1 MNKDALIII
10 AKYPAAGRVK
20 TRLKGL
26 MPDKKRLALYVTL
39 LERTVEKL
47 RAIPGVDTFIAY
59 APPDAEDY
67 FSRFGIRLIPLFE
80 GDLGERMRYA
90 FTKVFADG
98 YQKAALVGV
107 DIPDLSTAIVLKS
120 FELLSDNDIVF
131 GPAKDGGYYLVGMKK
146 LIREVFDN
154 VPWSS
159 DQTLKR
165 SIDQAGKAGYSTAFT
180 ETLSDIDIIED
191 AKRAG
196 LIG

>member
-1 MNKDALIII
+1 MNKNALIII
-10 AKYPAAGRVK
+10 AKYPAAERVK

-26 MPDKKRLALYVTL
+26 MPDKKRVELYVSL
-39 LERTVEKL
+39 VEHAVKRL

-67 FSRFGIRLIPLFE
+67 FSRFGINLIPLFA
-80 GDLGERMRYA
+80 GDLGERMQYA
-90 FTKVFADG
+90 FTKVFAGG

-107 DIPDLSTAIVLKS
+107 DIPDLSAAIILKS

-131 GPAKDGGYYLVGMKK
+131 GPAKDGGYYLVGMKT
-146 LIREVFDN
+146 LIKEIFEN

-159 DQTLKR
+159 VQTLKR

-180 ETLSDIDIIED
+180 EMLSDIDTIED